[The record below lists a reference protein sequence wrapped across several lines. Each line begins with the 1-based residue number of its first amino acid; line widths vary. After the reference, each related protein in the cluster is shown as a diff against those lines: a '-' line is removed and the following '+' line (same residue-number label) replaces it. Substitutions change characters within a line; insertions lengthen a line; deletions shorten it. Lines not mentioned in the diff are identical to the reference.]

1 MRSMVEGPLA
11 RAKNPSTAFG
21 GPPPREISGRRIVA
35 KRIALAA
42 VAGAHGVKGELRLK
56 LFSDSVESLARHSR
70 FTVGG
75 RELVLKDIKDG
86 GKTAIA
92 RFEGISDRT
101 AAEALRGTLIEVDR
115 DALPPL
121 EEGEYYHADLIGL
134 ACINEGGEP
143 FGTVVAVEN
152 FGAGDLLE
160 VERPDGKRSLI
171 PFREPMARLDGEHIV
186 LDPEFLA

>member
-1 MRSMVEGPLA
+1 MTLPATG
-11 RAKNPSTAFG
+11 
-21 GPPPREISGRRIVA
+21 
-35 KRIALAA
+35 KRVALAA

-70 FTVGG
+70 IYVGG
-75 RELVLKDIKDG
+75 RELALKDVKDG

-101 AAEALRGTLIEVDR
+101 SAEALRGELVEVDR
-115 DALPPL
+115 HALPPL

-134 ACINEGGEP
+134 PCVDENGKPLGKVA
-143 FGTVVAVEN
+143 AVEN

-171 PFREPMARLDGEHIV
+171 PFRDPIAHFESERIV
-186 LDPEFLA
+186 LNPEFLA

>member
-1 MRSMVEGPLA
+1 MTLPATG
-11 RAKNPSTAFG
+11 
-21 GPPPREISGRRIVA
+21 
-35 KRIALAA
+35 KRVALAA
-42 VAGAHGVKGELRLK
+42 VTGAHGVKGELRLK

-70 FTVGG
+70 IYVGG
-75 RELVLKDIKDG
+75 RELALKDVKDG

-92 RFEGISDRT
+92 RFDGISDRT
-101 AAEALRGTLIEVDR
+101 SAEALRGELVEVDR

-134 ACINEGGEP
+134 PCVDEDGKPLGKVA
-143 FGTVVAVEN
+143 AVEN

-171 PFREPMARLDGEHIV
+171 PFRDPIARFESEKIV
-186 LDPEFLA
+186 LDPEFMA

>member
-1 MRSMVEGPLA
+1 MS
-11 RAKNPSTAFG
+11 
-21 GPPPREISGRRIVA
+21 RRM
-35 KRIALAA
+35 ALAA

-56 LFSDSVESLARHSR
+56 LFADSVESLARHSR
-70 FTVGG
+70 LYVGG
-75 RELVLKDIKDG
+75 RELALRDVKDG

-101 AAEALRGTLIEVDR
+101 AAEALRGELVEVDR
-115 DALPPL
+115 EALPPL

-134 ACINEGGEP
+134 PCVDQAGEAL
-143 FGTVVAVEN
+143 GKVAAVEN

-160 VERPDGKRSLI
+160 VERPGGKRSLI
-171 PFREPMARLDGEHIV
+171 PFRDPIARLDGDRVV